1 MVQYCARKISLCN
14 VAQTKHFSLF
24 KTYEDPETF
33 ALDVGTTMSDV
44 SIGTQTAV
52 VTIADDDCKLL
63 NC

>member
-1 MVQYCARKISLCN
+1 MLEKYLYATLLKQNFL
-14 VAQTKHFSLF
+14 SLF